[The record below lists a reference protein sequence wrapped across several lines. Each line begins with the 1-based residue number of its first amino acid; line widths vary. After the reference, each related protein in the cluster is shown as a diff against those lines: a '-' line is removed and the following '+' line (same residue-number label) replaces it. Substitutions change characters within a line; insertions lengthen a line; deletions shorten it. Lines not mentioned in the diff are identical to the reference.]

1 MTLVLGIESTAHTFG
16 VGIASEDG
24 ILVNI
29 NDTYTPPQ
37 GVGIHPRVA
46 ADHHVTVGPRILNE
60 ALRRLGIG
68 IRDIDAVAFSMGPG
82 LGPA

>member
-46 ADHHVTVGPRILNE
+46 ADHHVAVGPRMLNE